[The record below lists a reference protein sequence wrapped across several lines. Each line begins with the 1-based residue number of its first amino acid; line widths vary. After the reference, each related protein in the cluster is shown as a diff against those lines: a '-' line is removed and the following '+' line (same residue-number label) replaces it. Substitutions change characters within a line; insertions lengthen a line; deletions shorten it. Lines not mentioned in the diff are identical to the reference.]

1 MIAPALPEQRRR
13 PLCAVRGLLPLD
25 LICDWLNQLM
35 KVEQAKRAIA
45 VVVQDP
51 QVILLAKIALN
62 DKEVGAIALLS
73 QSKWDFVR

>member
-1 MIAPALPEQRRR
+1 
-13 PLCAVRGLLPLD
+13 
-25 LICDWLNQLM
+25 M